1 MTQLLIERP
10 AWFVLAERWWR
21 ACVPY
26 LARHSLPIG
35 CSPDGQLI
43 VCCSDA
49 ARATVLRL
57 GASKITDR
65 LNAQRPPGVPE
76 ISTVRVVQPPPVP
89 DKVHAHWADLVGA
102 DLAEDVRPGSLTY
115 WGQELTTEARSAE
128 ARDLLARRAPVVLAR
143 LRALLP
149 DTSIARLRLSSLRPV
164 RVLVASSPQFT
175 DREGLERTLMDV
187 WFDASQTEGPE
198 HPLFLTHAGETEA
211 DQMVEKWATDINDAA
226 PLTSLRVLTY
236 LLPPSPRQTDSAQRQ
251 ENNRLADGPY
261 DLCVEFAAHEGERLP
276 LAELARKCDVN
287 TWQHLEERPQPRS
300 APSLADPSR
309 RPLARPTVGI
319 PQSPLFAHHR
329 RTPAPS
335 AA

>member
-1 MTQLLIERP
+1 MTHMLIERP

-21 ACVPY
+21 ACVPHM
-26 LARHSLPIG
+26 ARHSLPVG

-43 VCCSDA
+43 VRCSDA

-57 GASKITDR
+57 GAPKITDR

-76 ISTVRVVQPPPVP
+76 ISTVRVVQPPSVP
-89 DKVHAHWADLVGA
+89 TEVHAHWADLVGA
-102 DLAEDVRPGSLTY
+102 DLAEDIQPDYLTD

-149 DTSIARLRLSSLRPV
+149 NTSIARLRLSSLRPV
-164 RVLVASSPQFT
+164 RVLIASSPQFT

-211 DQMVEKWATDINDAA
+211 DQMVETWATDINDTT
-226 PLTSLRVLTY
+226 PLTSLRVRTY
-236 LLPPSPRQTDSAQRQ
+236 LLPPSARQTDSAQHQ
-251 ENNRLADGPY
+251 ENDRLADGPY
-261 DLCVEFAAHEGERLP
+261 DLCVEFAAHEREHLP
-276 LAELARKCDVN
+276 LAELARKCGVN
-287 TWQHLEERPQPRS
+287 TWQHLEESPQPRS
-300 APSLADPSR
+300 APSR
-309 RPLARPTVGI
+309 
-319 PQSPLFAHHR
+319 
-329 RTPAPS
+329 
-335 AA
+335 